1 MQFLKKTI
9 KFQADGLKFET
20 GNNIGVKKGEFVGEV
35 GKLFIPLGFRTMSQ
49 ATFYILIIRAYFQC
63 NFEISN
69 CTIVIF

>member
-35 GKLFIPLGFRTMSQ
+35 GK
-49 ATFYILIIRAYFQC
+49 IIY
-63 NFEISN
+63 SPWL
-69 CTIVIF
+69 